1 MEAFPSVK
9 TVESYLPKGKDD
21 PERYAQSSTIDFHNK
36 GSGHARRLATYMV
49 ENIPYSH
56 SPFEYYIYCT
66 QLMQA
71 ECLATAFRLWKR
83 EWKGPGREYCSGALV
98 WQLNDCWPTQSWSIV
113 DYYLRPKL
121 AYYAIKREMADV
133 TINLKRVAEEVPA
146 GEDGHV
152 ESKMIHKVQIFG
164 TNLSLQSR
172 GYHWYTQSWDIISGE
187 LRKSNRFNKSFIQLP
202 SNQSTEIAEEY
213 VGDRETAARTVFA
226 AYMVDTS
233 DSRSQMRAVS
243 WPEPLRYVRFQK
255 PKQFRMEIRDKAGAD
270 HEIELEAEI
279 PMKGVALEVND
290 ESGDEVV
297 FDDNCTDL
305 VPNETVAFR
314 VKGLSG
320 GEEDRITVRYL
331 KAGIDL

>member
-1 MEAFPSVK
+1 MEAFPSAK
-9 TVESYLPKGKDD
+9 TVDSYLPKGKDD

-49 ENIPYSH
+49 ENVPYSH
-56 SPFEYYIYCT
+56 SPFEYYVYCT

-121 AYYAIKREMADV
+121 AYFAIKREMADV
-133 TINLKRVAEEVPA
+133 TINLRRVVEEVPA
-146 GEDGHV
+146 GEHGRV
-152 ESKMIHKVQIFG
+152 ESKRIHKVQIFG
-164 TNLSLQSR
+164 TNLSLRSR

-187 LRKSNRFNKSFIQLP
+187 VEKSQRFNKSFVQLP
-202 SNQSTEIAEEY
+202 SNQSLEIAEERI
-213 VGDRETAARTVFA
+213 GDGDEENAARIVFA
-226 AYMVDTS
+226 AYMVDIT
-233 DSRSQMRAVS
+233 DSRSQLRAIS

-255 PKQFRMEIRDKAGAD
+255 PKQFRMEIRDRAGAD

-279 PMKGVALEVND
+279 PMKGVGLEVND
-290 ESGDEVV
+290 ESGVV
-297 FDDNCTDL
+297 FDDNCIDL
-305 VPNETVAFR
+305 VPNETVRFG

-320 GEEDRITVRYL
+320 GEKDRITVRYL